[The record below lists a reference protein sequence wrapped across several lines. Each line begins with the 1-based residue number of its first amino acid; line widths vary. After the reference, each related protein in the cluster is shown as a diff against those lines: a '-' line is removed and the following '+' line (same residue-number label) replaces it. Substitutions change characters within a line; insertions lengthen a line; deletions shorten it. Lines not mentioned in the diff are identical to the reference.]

1 MAKALRCREWAGA
14 VRCVHVCACSFRLS
28 RYILRETWCNEMMEY
43 PCMVSLV
50 VCVLSACVS
59 YTTDVQPMPGVLVS
73 PGLFL
78 TGFDTFTALGLCA
91 GYSRVTHALTR
102 MQAAWRGRA
111 DRHAFARLR
120 ACCVV
125 TQAWYRGCRA
135 RSTLRDCTRVHGHEQ
150 DRDREG
156 QAGEGTFVAH
166 HDGGGPP
173 ELHATVASTV
183 RTQGRG
189 GTCSCTSRAWP
200 FLSFVLSVLGCAL

>member
-1 MAKALRCREWAGA
+1 MCVPAR
-14 VRCVHVCACSFRLS
+14 VRLSSCVH
-28 RYILRETWCNEMMEY
+28 RETWCTEIIEY

-50 VCVLSACVS
+50 VADRRVLFACVS
-59 YTTDVQPMPGVLVS
+59 RCPDVQPTSGVLVS

-111 DRHAFARLR
+111 DRRAFVQLR

-135 RSTLRDCTRVHGHEQ
+135 RSTLRDCRRVHGHEQ
-150 DRDREG
+150 ARDREG
-156 QAGEGTFVAH
+156 QPGEGTYVSQ
-166 HDGGGPP
+166 HDAAVPP
-173 ELHATVASTV
+173 EQHTAVTSAV

-189 GTCSCTSRAWP
+189 GTCSCISRAWTFP
-200 FLSFVLSVLGCAL
+200 